1 VAVTVVLAA
10 CGSGGSSDAGSSST
24 TSTTITSAA
33 ITSTTITPT
42 ATTSTTGEQ
51 ASAFIDIETCDNS
64 SGEGTASGT
73 IENQGST
80 ATAYHLQLGF
90 YDSDSN
96 VLLATASLDTT
107 SVEPGEATDWKVS
120 VSGLGNADVVC
131 HTVKPETGTGGPGP
145 TTSTTSAAAQ
155 LEFPCNLVSQA
166 EIDQITGNPLDP
178 GDAQTNHVTEDD
190 ASWTERECAWLKL
203 GVETATEVRLGV
215 SRAADFPSGSVG
227 CPPLASSTAVSG
239 VGDQAQWS
247 WNDPGTTVTVG
258 ALRVCTGAVLLQVTV
273 TGTTSGDHHLE
284 IARSVAQSALAAI

>member
-1 VAVTVVLAA
+1 LTVAVVLGA
-10 CGSGGSSDAGSSST
+10 CGNGGASDAGQSST
-24 TSTTITSAA
+24 TLTTITS
-33 ITSTTITPT
+33 TTT
-42 ATTSTTGEQ
+42 ATTGEQ

-73 IENQGST
+73 IENQGSS

-96 VLLATASLDTT
+96 ALLATGNIDTT
-107 SVEPGEATDWKVS
+107 SVEPGATTDWKVS
-120 VSGLGNADVVC
+120 VSGLGSADVVC
-131 HTVKPETGTGGPGP
+131 HTVAPETVTGGSGP
-145 TTSTTSAAAQ
+145 ATSTTSAGAQ

-227 CPPLASSTAVSG
+227 CPPLSSSTAVSG

-258 ALRVCTGAVLLQVTV
+258 ALRVCTGDALLQVTV
-273 TGTTSGDHHLE
+273 TGTTSGDGHLE
-284 IARSVAQSALAAI
+284 IARSVAETALAAI